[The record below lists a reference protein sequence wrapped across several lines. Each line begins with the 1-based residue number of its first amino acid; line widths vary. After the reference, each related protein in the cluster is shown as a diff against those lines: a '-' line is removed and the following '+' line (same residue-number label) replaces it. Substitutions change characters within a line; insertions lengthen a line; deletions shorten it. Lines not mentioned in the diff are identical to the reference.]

1 MKNQLEKLFGSFVL
15 TIVLMTAL
23 GLVTL
28 VSTLLLKGGVGR
40 LWQDGSLMNIYQF
53 LYGATTLGIAI
64 YLWNYQPRTE
74 YVIIPTIAIAG
85 LVTMNEYHM
94 PVGLLLP
101 TMIIYLVVVIYW
113 TLSERDHHHGSI

>member
-28 VSTLLLKGGVGR
+28 VSTLLFKGGISR

-74 YVIIPTIAIAG
+74 YVIIPVIAIAG

-101 TMIIYLVVVIYW
+101 TMIIYLGVVIYW
-113 TLSERDHHHGSI
+113 TLSERDHPHGSI